1 MDDCDCDQLDFA
13 AAKALNEEGLSQFS
27 QDRTAIAALND
38 RLVRL
43 IELVRDRRSCF
54 RSHSVLLHHVSGM
67 WKKKPATVSKHT
79 YFVSLRPTVLRRR
92 TVLWNARLQSLRRS

>member
-1 MDDCDCDQLDFA
+1 MDECDCDKLDFA

-54 RSHSVLLHHVSGM
+54 RSHSVLVHHVSGM
-67 WKKKPATVSKHT
+67 WKKSQPL
-79 YFVSLRPTVLRRR
+79 SLNTHILYPLGP
-92 TVLWNARLQSLRRS
+92 LF